1 MKSPPA
7 ATWADLLAPAP
18 AAQNHQMP
26 QAAVIKQDYNEFT
39 TCLFTHAYQPPRF
52 FIYSP
57 HADVCAHEEGTQ
69 KEKASFFF
77 WPLFVSSLYIRAFC
91 LQLIIGVELNPN
103 GRQREK
109 LNQKKNKITGAVIP
123 TEQAR
128 WDRRE
133 MNPSWA
139 AIPGFLFT

>member
-1 MKSPPA
+1 MPFHPRLSTPP
-7 ATWADLLAPAP
+7 D
-18 AAQNHQMP
+18 
-26 QAAVIKQDYNEFT
+26 F
-39 TCLFTHAYQPPRF
+39 LFTVP
-52 FIYSP
+52 
-57 HADVCAHEEGTQ
+57 TQ
-69 KEKASFFF
+69 TCVRTRKGHKRKRLLFFF

-123 TEQAR
+123 TEQPR

-139 AIPGFLFT
+139 AIPGFLFTKQVDKAYLCKLEPGCFLLFIN